1 MRDRKKQ
8 RALRRAGIRKE
19 EPLGRKNEEQYVDL
33 TPYEAVGR
41 IVKGRKHAEKRK
53 DQV

>member
-1 MRDRKKQ
+1 MRNRQKQ

-19 EPLGRKNEEQYVDL
+19 EPLERKNEEQYYDL

-41 IVKGRKHAEKRK
+41 IVKGRKDGKRK
-53 DQV
+53 NSV